1 MTRHG
6 FSLRKKMTTTQK
18 EPSFLVDRIVSY
30 AIYVRRLQ
38 KYFFCLPSNIIAMDE
53 TPLSND
59 MKKFGAKEIPLKS
72 KRNEEV
78 CFSMRHW

>member
-1 MTRHG
+1 
-6 FSLRKKMTTTQK
+6 
-18 EPSFLVDRIVSY
+18 
-30 AIYVRRLQ
+30 
-38 KYFFCLPSNIIAMDE
+38 MDE

-78 CFSMRHW
+78 CFSMRH